1 MLTFAFTTSQA
12 ASFTIKERTASTTG
26 LVTSSFIDPAASITG
41 LATSSF
47 IDRAASFTIARERHT
62 TFVINWVAF
71 KIEDFTAA
79 LVEGQAVSL
88 VRLGMG

>member
-12 ASFTIKERTASTTG
+12 ASFTIKERTASTTA
-26 LVTSSFIDPAASITG
+26 LVTSSIDRAASTTV
-41 LATSSF
+41 LVTSSS
-47 IDRAASFTIARERHT
+47 IDRAASFTIAREQHT